1 MEQRWLSLDGICT
14 TLGMSKEQIKY
25 LVSIGALVSL
35 KGKSNMG
42 SNARYLDPT
51 PEYAE
56 KLKFGEAL
64 YGRLHPVPIDI
75 PTTALLTIREVA
87 LIMNWKLVYARHYL
101 YEKKIPAIKVGR
113 YHLYSVET
121 VRDLLWRRQGRKLS
135 KQRSPFLI
143 QNLIDFFLKY
153 QAEEAEEVPTD
164 IQFAEDDLLQRKLVR
179 LSKMKDPSAL
189 RDFLEKINLTK
200 KIVSLL
206 RNDNAQ

>member
-14 TLGMSKEQIKY
+14 RLNISKDHALWLAKKGYLSVIWGNKTNKY
-25 LVSIGALVSL
+25 TA
-35 KGKSNMG
+35 
-42 SNARYLDPT
+42 ARFLDPT

-56 KLKFGEAL
+56 KLKFCEAV
-64 YGRLHPVPIDI
+64 YGRTFSLPIDI

-164 IQFAEDDLLQRKLVR
+164 IQFAEDDLLQRKLIR
-179 LSKMKDPSAL
+179 LSKMKDPAAL
-189 RDFLEKINLTK
+189 RDFLEKVALAK
-200 KIVSLL
+200 KVSSSLKTS
-206 RNDNAQ
+206 